1 MMFKHVI
8 TCNSDLD
15 KLHHDGCN
23 YNDVL
28 TCTSNHQ
35 THRAAA
41 AIACKCMW
49 LQALGQAPAWPRT
62 CQCHQPCPSP
72 AHSSATSTKSLRS
85 MLSQHWQIVKVVSRC
100 LTWILQP
107 ELDTQR
113 VVQPANAW
121 FCQALK
127 PLLTT
132 SWGMDSKTWILYY
145 DSNFQ
150 HCYNQV
156 FRDHHGQQFTCLL

>member
-8 TCNSDLD
+8 ACNSDLD
-15 KLHHDGCN
+15 KLHGCN